1 MAIKNFEELKK
12 MASSA
17 EKRTVAVACAHD
29 AHTLEA
35 VLKAH
40 EEGLLDYILIG
51 KEDEIVEKSKLH
63 DASVSRENIV
73 NCESDELCA
82 AEAVKL
88 VNEGKADFIQKGLM
102 QTATLLKAVVNK
114 ETGLNQGRSISH
126 VALID
131 IPKYHKIMG
140 VTDGGMIMYPNLE
153 QKKDIVLNAIEMFH
167 GLGYEEPKIAA
178 LCAVE
183 TVNPKMPETLDA
195 QALKEMAASGE
206 IAGCCIEGPISMDL
220 AVSREAAAVKK
231 YDSPVAGDADILLV
245 PSIYTGN
252 IMVKAL
258 IEFAG
263 TLMAGCVIGAKCP
276 IALNSRSASFEE
288 KYYSLLACSMMV
300 EKK

>member
-153 QKKDIVLNAIEMFH
+153 QKKDIVLNAIEMFR